1 MRTRSAIDDPSSLFL
16 PTAYPWTPCDRTAL
30 LNALKELEWLTPF
43 DEGSH
48 ATSSAR
54 PWEGAGAYDTRIR
67 MQLYLES
74 LFAPGFDDRV
84 TVRFLCRFGPPYV
97 LLLRAEHL
105 FIAAILAGRQRAT
118 PFLKERDTTAP
129 RRAGRGFTSV
139 LGRLMVATKG
149 GAKVL
154 HGLSGEENHKL
165 DRLATA

>member
-1 MRTRSAIDDPSSLFL
+1 
-16 PTAYPWTPCDRTAL
+16 

-54 PWEGAGAYDTRIR
+54 PWEGAGAYGTRIR

-139 LGRLMVATKG
+139 LGRLMVPHAV
-149 GAKVL
+149 AI
-154 HGLSGEENHKL
+154 E
-165 DRLATA
+165 LAFRQIAMLT